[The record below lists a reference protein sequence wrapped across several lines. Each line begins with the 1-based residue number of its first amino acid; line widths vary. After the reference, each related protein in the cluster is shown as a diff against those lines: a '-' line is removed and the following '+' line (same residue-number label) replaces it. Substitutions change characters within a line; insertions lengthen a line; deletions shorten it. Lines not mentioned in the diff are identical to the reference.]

1 MANTVIAASLTL
13 DSTQATTSVKSF
25 RTELRNAQNN
35 LIQIQEQFGETSVQA
50 TAAARAV
57 AGLRDRMN
65 DARAIAD
72 AFNPDAKFQAFSK
85 VLQGAAGGVAALTG
99 AMALFGSESQDVQKA
114 LLKVQGALALSQGL
128 SQIGEL
134 GKSFA
139 ILKVIA
145 VDAFNSI
152 KVAIGSTGIGA
163 IVIAVGLLVTYWDDI
178 RMSIGLASREQTK
191 NLEIATKSVALE
203 KDKLDILTSQDN
215 ILKQQGKSEQDIL
228 NIKNQQLEATIK
240 ASIEQLKAQKI
251 ISDQALAAANAGS
264 IAGNASSPALG
275 LISKIIFGD
284 PKKVKE
290 AGDKNNHEITLQIE
304 KLQDQLAANQ
314 MQIVKSTSDFNQ
326 QVLTLN
332 QAAGDAQITDAY
344 QLSQRKLKEAYG
356 SQKEAITLQY
366 TNLQQRNA
374 VLSAADAK
382 YASESTALAKKY
394 AKDKADALNK
404 IAYDTYIVGIQNQ
417 EVLGELAIKQQ
428 LKTDTEQANYEI
440 ANLKDRQAK
449 IEALTK
455 QADAKIADLRAK
467 DLLAFQTKWTAQI
480 AKNAQEDADNFTKF
494 VDDFTSKQENAV
506 IKSKDTI
513 LAETLNLNAEI
524 ATMNLDAAGQQ
535 AAASMEQLNKWY
547 SEKQAALKGNADA
560 ELALTKEYERQK
572 TAITEIENNSRLS
585 IIANVLGQ
593 AASLFGQAT
602 VAGKALA
609 IAQTTIDTYQSATAS
624 YKSLAGIP
632 VVGPALGFAAAAVA
646 IAAGLAN
653 VKKILSVQ
661 VPGVSSGVSSVG
673 GSLSAPL
680 QPQPVRTSTQLP
692 QDQINAIGNSTVRA
706 FIVESDIKDAGERST
721 RLNRQARLGG
731 N

>member
-139 ILKVIA
+139 VLKVVA
-145 VDAFNSI
+145 VDSFNAI

-178 RMSIGLASREQTK
+178 KMAVGSATREQTK
-191 NLEIATKSVALE
+191 NLELATKAVEAE
-203 KDKLDILTSQDN
+203 QQKLDILTSQDN
-215 ILKQQGKSEQDIL
+215 ILKQQGKSEQYIL
-228 NIKNQQLEATIK
+228 DIKNKQLEVTIK
-240 ASIEQLKAQKI
+240 DSIEKLKAQEAI
-251 ISDQALAAANAGS
+251 FNQALKAAAKGAAINTAVPGLGS
-264 IAGNASSPALG
+264 L
-275 LISKIIFGD
+275 IFGD
-284 PKKVKE
+284 IKKVTEDGVKT
-290 AGDKNNHEITLQIE
+290 NNEIKLQIE

-314 MQIVKSTSDFNQ
+314 MQIIKSTSDFNQ

-344 QLSQRKLKEAYG
+344 QLSQRKLKEAYD

-374 VLSAADAK
+374 VLSATEAK
-382 YASESTALAKKY
+382 YNSESTALAKKY

-428 LKTDTEQANYEI
+428 LKTDTEHANYEI
-440 ANLKDRQAK
+440 SNLKDRQAK

-467 DLLAFQTKWTAQI
+467 DLLAFQTKWSAQI

-506 IKSKDTI
+506 MKSKDTI

-547 SEKQAALKGNADA
+547 YDKQTALKGNADA

-661 VPGVSSGVSSVG
+661 VPGASGGVSGVGS
-673 GSLSAPL
+673 SLSAPL

-692 QDQINAIGNSTVRA
+692 QDQINAIGNSTNRSY
-706 FIVESDIKDAGERST
+706 ILESDIKDAGERTT

-731 N
+731 A